1 MDKRKEN
8 LQRLLR
14 PRHIAFIGGRDLAG
28 AIRNCEK
35 LGYGGEIWAVNPKRD
50 EIAGRPCY
58 PSVSDLP
65 GPPDAA
71 FVGVR
76 KELTVEVVRE
86 LVGLGA
92 GGCVCYAA
100 GFSEIGPDGEEL
112 QEQLVEAAGNMA
124 LVGPNCYGLINYLN
138 GAALWPDLHGGE
150 RVEQGIAILSQSG
163 NISLNLTMA
172 ERSLP
177 ISHIASI
184 GNQAVLGLGD
194 YVEALLEESGV
205 RAIGMYVEGI
215 DDVPGFS
222 RAALRALHTGIPL
235 VVLKSG
241 SSEVGKRITL
251 SHTSSL
257 SEPDEL
263 YDALFERLGIVRA
276 DSVSS
281 FMETLKLLATTGP
294 LGGRKLGVLAGS
306 GGDAALV
313 ADLAATVGIALPGFD
328 ESQDAALRQQLA
340 NFVSVSNPL
349 DYNTGVWGDRE
360 ELERCFTTVMEG
372 DFDATLLTLDYPRP
386 DSGDRDPWDAAVDAL
401 IATHEKTGRPA
412 MVASTIPELLP
423 RETRERLLESGVVP
437 LQGLPEALAALAG
450 AAWYGER
457 RQEILVQDPE
467 SLVPMQSN
475 HVPHTPQA
483 LDEWEGK
490 RLLAA
495 SGLRVPGG
503 QVTSQADAPATA
515 AEIGF
520 PVVVKAM
527 GRNLAHKSELGAVAL
542 SLKTTED
549 VRAAVEKVRAR
560 VAGLPDANG
569 TFLVERMVEGAIAE
583 LIVGLKRDERFGLAL
598 VVGSGGT
605 LANLV
610 KDSVTL
616 LLPTSHEAV
625 ARALDTLK
633 TAKLLD
639 GFCSHS
645 KGDREGTIDAVL
657 AIAAFAEANLDRLV
671 ELDVNPLIVLPD
683 GEGVVAADVFVRM
696 EAE

>member
-14 PRHIAFIGGRDLAG
+14 PRHIAFIGGRDLGG
-28 AIRNCEK
+28 AIQNCEA
-35 LGYGGEIWAVNPKRD
+35 LGYEGEIWAVNPKRA

-58 PSVSDLP
+58 PSVADLP

-71 FVGVR
+71 FIGVR
-76 KELTVEVVRE
+76 RELTVEVVRE
-86 LVGLGA
+86 LASLGR

-100 GFSEIGPDGEEL
+100 GFAEIGSDGEAL
-112 QEQLVEAAGNMA
+112 QEQLVEAAGDMA
-124 LVGPNCYGLINYLN
+124 LVGPNCYGLINYLH

-150 RVEQGIAILSQSG
+150 RVEQGVAILSQSG

-184 GNQAVLGLGD
+184 GNQAMLGLGD
-194 YVEALLEESGV
+194 YVEALLEEPRV

-215 DDVPGFS
+215 DDVPRFS
-222 RAALRALHTGIPL
+222 RVALHALQKGIPL

-241 SSEVGKRITL
+241 SSEVANRITL

-276 DSVSS
+276 NSVPS
-281 FMETLKLLATTGP
+281 FIETLKLLSTTGP

-313 ADLAATVGIALPGFD
+313 ADLAADVGIALPGFD

-340 NFVSVSNPL
+340 DFVSVSNPL

-360 ELERCFTTVMEG
+360 ELERCFTTVMTG
-372 DFDATLLTLDYPRP
+372 DLDATLLTLDYPRP
-386 DSGDRDPWDAAVDAL
+386 GSGDRDPWDAAVDAL
-401 IATHEKTGRPA
+401 ITTHHKTGRPA

-423 RETRERLLESGVVP
+423 HEARERLLEAGVVP
-437 LQGLPEALAALAG
+437 LQGLPEALSALVG

-457 RQEILVQDPE
+457 REEILVQDPE
-467 SLVPMQSN
+467 SLVPLQSN
-475 HVPHTPQA
+475 RVPHTPQS
-483 LDEWEGK
+483 LDEREGK

-495 SGLRVPGG
+495 SGLRAPEG
-503 QVTSQADAPATA
+503 QVTSQTDAPATA

-520 PVVVKAM
+520 PVVVKAV
-527 GRNLAHKSELGAVAL
+527 GRDLAHKSELGAVAL
-542 SLKTTED
+542 GLRTAEE
-549 VRAAVEKVRAR
+549 VQIAVEKVGAR
-560 VAGLPDANG
+560 VESLADIDG
-569 TFLVERMVEGAIAE
+569 TFLVERMVEGGVAE

-598 VVGSGGT
+598 VIGSGGT
-605 LANLV
+605 LTNLV
-610 KDSVTL
+610 KDRVTL
-616 LLPTSHEAV
+616 LLPSSREAV
-625 ARALDTLK
+625 TRALDSLRV
-633 TAKLLD
+633 AKLLE
-639 GFCSHS
+639 GFSGRLP
-645 KGDREGTIDAVL
+645 GDREGAIDAVM
-657 AIAAFAEANLDRLV
+657 AVAAFAEANLDRLV
-671 ELDVNPLIVLPD
+671 ELDVNPLIVLPR
-683 GEGVVAADVFVRM
+683 GEGAVAADVFIRM

>member
-1 MDKRKEN
+1 MDMRKEN

-28 AIRNCEK
+28 AIHNCEA
-35 LGYGGEIWAVNPKRD
+35 LGYEGEIWAVNPKRD

-58 PSVSDLP
+58 PFVADLP
-65 GPPDAA
+65 QAPDAA

-76 KELTVEVVRE
+76 RELTIEVVRE
-86 LVGLGA
+86 LANLGT
-92 GGCVCYAA
+92 GGCIGYAA
-100 GFSEIGPDGEEL
+100 GFAEIGPDGEEL
-112 QEQLVEAAGNMA
+112 QQQLVEAAGDMA
-124 LVGPNCYGLINYLN
+124 LVGPNCYGLINYLH

-150 RVEQGIAILSQSG
+150 RVEQGVAILSQSG
-163 NISLNLTMA
+163 NVSLNLTMA

-194 YVEALLEESGV
+194 YVEALLEEPRV

-222 RAALRALHTGIPL
+222 RAALRALRRGIPL

-241 SSEVGKRITL
+241 SSKVGNRITL

-276 DSVSS
+276 DSVPS

-313 ADLAATVGIALPGFD
+313 ADLAANVGLALPGFD
-328 ESQDAALRQQLA
+328 DSQNAALRQQLA
-340 NFVSVSNPL
+340 DFVSVSNPL

-360 ELERCFTTVMEG
+360 ELERCFTTVMKG
-372 DFDATLLTLDYPRP
+372 NLDATLLTLDYPRP

-401 IATHEKTGRPA
+401 ISTRNKTGRLA

-423 RETRERLLESGVVP
+423 HEARERLLEAGVVP
-437 LQGLPEALAALAG
+437 LQGLPEALSALAG

-457 RQEILVQDPE
+457 REEILVQDPE
-467 SLVPMQSN
+467 SLVPLQSN
-475 HVPHTPQA
+475 RVPHTPQS
-483 LDEWEGK
+483 LDEREGK

-495 SGLRVPGG
+495 SALRVPEG
-503 QVTSQADAPATA
+503 QVTSQTDAPATA

-520 PVVVKAM
+520 PVVVKAV
-527 GRNLAHKSELGAVAL
+527 GRDLAHKSELGAVAL
-542 SLKTTED
+542 GLKTSED
-549 VRAAVEKVRAR
+549 VQAAVERVGAR
-560 VAGLPDANG
+560 VESLADIDG
-569 TFLVERMVEGAIAE
+569 TFLVERMIEGGVAE

-598 VVGSGGT
+598 VIGSGGT

-610 KDSVTL
+610 KDRVTL
-616 LLPTSHEAV
+616 LLPSSREAV
-625 ARALDTLK
+625 TRALDSLRV
-633 TAKLLD
+633 AKLLE
-639 GFCSHS
+639 GFSGRLR
-645 KGDREGTIDAVL
+645 GDREGAIDAVM
-657 AIAAFAEANLDRLV
+657 AVAAFAEANLDRLV
-671 ELDVNPLIVLPD
+671 ELDVNPLIVLPQ
-683 GEGVVAADVFVRM
+683 GEGAVAADVFVRM